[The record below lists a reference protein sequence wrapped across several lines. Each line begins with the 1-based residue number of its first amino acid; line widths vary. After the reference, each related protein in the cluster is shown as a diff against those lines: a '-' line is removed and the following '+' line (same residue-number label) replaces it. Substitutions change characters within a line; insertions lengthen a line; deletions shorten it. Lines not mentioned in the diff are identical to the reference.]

1 MKTSSTHGQDDVA
14 EYPDKSHTPW
24 KGCCCRTADK
34 YPTPWKAFH
43 LHRGNAAA
51 QPESSTLCKAAIAPR
66 VKVPQVVAVY
76 AADFFSPRT
85 ADEVLHVIA
94 APRPCPTPW
103 KAAPLALSGCHTP
116 DPLPTQAPSEENIDV
131 KGQNPLCWQNVRRN
145 WAIFDRK

>member
-76 AADFFSPRT
+76 AADVFSPQNRGRSPPCYRCT
-85 ADEVLHVIA
+85 AAMSHTMEGCPSRAVRMSH
-94 APRPCPTPW
+94 PRSVTYPGAERRKHRC
-103 KAAPLALSGCHTP
+103 KGSKSAMLAKRSAKLG
-116 DPLPTQAPSEENIDV
+116 
-131 KGQNPLCWQNVRRN
+131 
-145 WAIFDRK
+145 IF